1 MTEQNNDVA
10 EVRIDLP
17 LPLDVAGTLMKVVGA
32 VYPGT
37 RVATNTAGMVLT
49 IPLESRIPDGDV
61 DAYLEGFE
69 PEMLDP
75 EIGQT
80 MLTRTGISAPEWLA
94 NVVGGVAKI
103 AIGEAPNYIE
113 APYRAA
119 DGIETY
125 VLTVA
130 RSKGQTPHQLR
141 LAAEER
147 IERLEAK
154 LKEMGVDPDT
164 V

>member
-1 MTEQNNDVA
+1 MTEQNTDTV
-10 EVRIDLP
+10 EVRVDLP

-32 VYPGT
+32 AYPGT
-37 RVATNTAGMVLT
+37 RVATNTAGMVFT
-49 IPLESRIPDGDV
+49 IPLESRVPDGDV

-69 PEMLDP
+69 PDLLDP
-75 EIGQT
+75 EVGQT
-80 MLTRTGISAPEWLA
+80 MLTHTGISAPEWLA
-94 NVVGGVAKI
+94 NVVGGIAKI

-113 APYRAA
+113 APYRTA

-141 LAAEER
+141 IAAEER
-147 IERLEAK
+147 IERLEDK